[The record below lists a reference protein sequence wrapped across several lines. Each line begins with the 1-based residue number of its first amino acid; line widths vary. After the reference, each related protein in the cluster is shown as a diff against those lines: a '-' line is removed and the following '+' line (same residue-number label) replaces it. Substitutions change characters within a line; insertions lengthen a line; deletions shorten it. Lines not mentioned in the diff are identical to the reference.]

1 MIELFLDIPK
11 DLIIIILA
19 GLWLYVILR
28 IQKWREKRKNQKEK
42 F

>member
-1 MIELFLDIPK
+1 MIDFFLDIPK
-11 DLIIIILA
+11 DVIIIILA

-28 IQKWREKRKNQKEK
+28 IQEWRKKRKNQKEK